1 MAYPTRE
8 IMTSAARIQ
17 SLHSVAYASDPSKCW
32 SSQVSIK
39 HPNRRHTWPLGAFV
53 VAALAMVLAGCGA
66 GATRTGLIKR
76 INPPSAAFE
85 RLNLAD
91 EGSTRVALRLH
102 NFSTIPMTYGQITAT
117 IRIDGRT
124 AGQLLVNA
132 GIEIPGLSSD
142 VIDIEL
148 PLDAR
153 ARARIAR
160 ADREAGAFSYG
171 LEGTIQTTAPAQRF
185 PFLFDSRLNPV
196 PGRPGEFR

>member
-1 MAYPTRE
+1 MAIRHYSSRSTG
-8 IMTSAARIQ
+8 SLAA
-17 SLHSVAYASDPSKCW
+17 L
-32 SSQVSIK
+32 
-39 HPNRRHTWPLGAFV
+39 V
-53 VAALAMVLAGCGA
+53 VALLALMLAGCGP
-66 GATRTGLIKR
+66 GATRTGLIMR

-91 EGSTRVALRLH
+91 DGSTRVALRLH
-102 NFSTIPMTYGQITAT
+102 NFSTVPMTYGEIIAT

-132 GIEIPGLSSD
+132 GIEVPGLSSD

-148 PLDAR
+148 PIDAQ
-153 ARARIAR
+153 AR
-160 ADREAGAFSYG
+160 ADIERAGREGRAISYG
-171 LEGTIQTTAPAQRF
+171 LEGSIQTTLPAQRF

>member
-1 MAYPTRE
+1 M
-8 IMTSAARIQ
+8 
-17 SLHSVAYASDPSKCW
+17 
-32 SSQVSIK
+32 SIK
-39 HPNRRHTWPLGAFV
+39 HPQSRTRWSLTALLVATFALVLG
-53 VAALAMVLAGCGA
+53 GCGP

-91 EGSTRVALRLH
+91 DGSTRVALRLH
-102 NFSTIPMTYGQITAT
+102 NFSTVPMTYGEVSAA
-117 IRIDGRT
+117 IRIDGRA

-148 PLDAR
+148 PVDAQ
-153 ARARIAR
+153 ARERIVSAGR
-160 ADREAGAFSYG
+160 AGAAISYG
-171 LEGTIQTTAPAQRF
+171 LEGSIQTTVPSQRF

>member
-1 MAYPTRE
+1 MSIEHSRSGRTG
-8 IMTSAARIQ
+8 SLAA
-17 SLHSVAYASDPSKCW
+17 L
-32 SSQVSIK
+32 
-39 HPNRRHTWPLGAFV
+39 V
-53 VAALAMVLAGCGA
+53 VAVVALALAGCGGG

-76 INPPSAAFE
+76 INPPSAAIE

-91 EGSTRVALRLH
+91 DGSTRVALRLH
-102 NFSTIPMTYGQITAT
+102 NFSTVPMTYGEIMAT
-117 IRIDGRT
+117 IRINGRS

-148 PLDAR
+148 PIDAQARVEIER
-153 ARARIAR
+153 AGRA
-160 ADREAGAFSYG
+160 AGAISYG
-171 LEGTIQTTAPAQRF
+171 LEGSIQTTEPAQRF

>member
-1 MAYPTRE
+1 M
-8 IMTSAARIQ
+8 
-17 SLHSVAYASDPSKCW
+17 
-32 SSQVSIK
+32 SIK
-39 HPNRRHTWPLGAFV
+39 HPNLRHPWSLTAL
-53 VAALAMVLAGCGA
+53 VAVILASMLVGCGG

-91 EGSTRVALRLH
+91 DGSTRVALRLH
-102 NFSTIPMTYGQITAT
+102 NFSTVPMTYGQIAAT

-148 PLDAR
+148 PLDAQ

-160 ADREAGAFSYG
+160 AGSEAGAISYG
-171 LEGTIQTTAPAQRF
+171 LEGSIQTTEPAQRF